1 MIRFKKILNQKVMIK
16 KMIILIAYSLLVACN
31 QKEKSDRAEVI
42 AITDS
47 SKIKKD
53 EAVIIL
59 NNVQSWVKKGVT
71 KELSSTKVNNE
82 INPLMNK
89 YQNLLRKMN
98 KRDSSEVQNY
108 RIKLINEL
116 IDLQIQQ
123 NKR

>member
-1 MIRFKKILNQKVMIK
+1 
-16 KMIILIAYSLLVACN
+16 
-31 QKEKSDRAEVI
+31 
-42 AITDS
+42 
-47 SKIKKD
+47 
-53 EAVIIL
+53 VIIL

-98 KRDSSEVQNY
+98 RRDSSEIQSY